1 MTVPP
6 FQLRPVGSTG
16 SIQPITVE
24 EAVVGRDRDCSL
36 VIDAPSISRR
46 HARISRDDSRCSIED
61 LGSTHGTFV
70 EGIRIEPGE
79 PVVVHHEYGIR
90 FGELDF
96 TVALG
101 DGAGFEAPSPAT
113 PRRTDPGPSVSR
125 EEYLT
130 RGSLLLR
137 LGADDAAERE
147 LSWQAF
153 HDQYAPIIRGFARKA
168 GCPEAMRDDLVQ
180 EVMAGF
186 FTAASRFEYDPSR
199 GRFRGYLKTATVHA
213 AQRMRHRQRGH
224 VQWTDDSF
232 LDQAEAVESCW
243 TGEWRH
249 QALVRAIAELRRTSR
264 VTSESWDA
272 FELYGVRGVSLAA
285 AAEQLGMSE
294 AAVQKAKSRV
304 SIMVREELDR
314 IRLEEG

>member
-6 FQLRPVGSTG
+6 FQLNSVGST
-16 SIQPITVE
+16 STVQSITVE
-24 EAVVGRDRDCSL
+24 EAVVGRDRECDL
-36 VIDAPSISRR
+36 VIEAPSVSRR
-46 HARISRDDSRCSIED
+46 HARVFHEAQGWSIED

-79 PVVVHHEYGIR
+79 PVPVHHEYGIR

-101 DGAGFEAPSPAT
+101 DGAGFEAPAPAT
-113 PRRTDPGPSVSR
+113 PRRPDPGPSVSR

-137 LGADDAAERE
+137 LGADDASERE

-153 HDQYAPIIRGFARKA
+153 HDQYAPIIRGFARNA
-168 GCPEAMRDDLVQ
+168 GCPEPMRDDLVQ
-180 EVMAGF
+180 EVMSAF

-213 AQRMRHRQRGH
+213 AQRMRHKQRGQVSGPMTRSSIRPRRSSPAGH
-224 VQWTDDSF
+224 GSGGTRRWCGRSMNSAAPVGS
-232 LDQAEAVESCW
+232 
-243 TGEWRH
+243 
-249 QALVRAIAELRRTSR
+249 LRR
-264 VTSESWDA
+264 A
-272 FELYGVRGVSLAA
+272 
-285 AAEQLGMSE
+285 GMPSNSTE
-294 AAVQKAKSRV
+294 CVGCRWPRPRS
-304 SIMVREELDR
+304 SS
-314 IRLEEG
+314 G